1 MKKQFFAAAMILA
14 LGAGFTACSSDDLNV
29 KEQKSVAQMGT
40 SYMSISFT
48 LPAPTG
54 TRASNYNDAAA
65 TAGTPATGSGR
76 YQYGSWNGDDK
87 IKSVKVFVFKTE
99 GGATTLEKVQTYN
112 ESELA
117 LTQNTTG
124 TVKVIANDA
133 FKISKGAKTVYVI
146 VNPTGVVNFTEA
158 EGTSLETFKA
168 EYEGS
173 TLNFTDPATTP
184 TAIAA
189 TVKTRADQVASVESN
204 KDVITMTGEPVE
216 LTVEDGV
223 TRQQAISG
231 AKNLAAFSVKRV
243 AARVVVTTA
252 TGNTSFSIK
261 GDDPSTEEKETN
273 FVYGTVSNLT
283 YTVGQGEKT
292 FFFKVKNHT
301 DTELGN
307 TQDKEDNQIY
317 EESPA
322 FTFTTPK
329 SDDFWSAT
337 NMAAYTKALDK
348 YDYLGLWKTA
358 NTVQQRSAFLGGA
371 TEDDAETALV
381 NGHITA
387 TTGGDRGIFVLPTT
401 HKYDASKD
409 ATGYLRTNTAYVLIR
424 GTYTPK
430 IYVDDNG
437 EFQKNDALNG
447 ADFYVGTNGLVYKS
461 AATVTDPTKKGVPGQ
476 KAQLFKGGKV
486 LYFVWIHPDK
496 LADPVNSPVDR
507 NNVYHI
513 QIASVTRIGA
523 NWNPLVPYPNGT
535 TPPNFGDPNT
545 PPVYPSNPNNPD
557 DRPNNPLEPKNP
569 PVNPFDN
576 LTPKETWMSV
586 NVTILPW
593 AVHSYSVNL

>member
-48 LPAPTG
+48 LPAPAG
-54 TRASNYNDAAA
+54 TRASNSDAS
-65 TAGTPATGSGR
+65 AGTPATGSGR

-112 ESELA
+112 EGDLA

-168 EYEGS
+168 QYEGN

-261 GDDPSTEEKETN
+261 GDDPSTEQKETN

-337 NMAAYTKALDK
+337 NMAAYTKALDN

-409 ATGYLRTNTAYVLIR
+409 ASGYLRTNTAYVLIR

>member
-48 LPAPTG
+48 LPAPAG
-54 TRASNYNDAAA
+54 TRASNSEAS
-65 TAGTPATGSGR
+65 AGTPATGSGR

-112 ESELA
+112 EGDLA

-168 EYEGS
+168 QYEGS

-307 TQDKEDNQIY
+307 TQDKEGNQIY

-576 LTPKETWMSV
+576 LTPTETWMSV

>member
-14 LGAGFTACSSDDLNV
+14 LGAGFTACSNDDLGKQEAKAV
-29 KEQKSVAQMGT
+29 SQTGT

-48 LPAPTG
+48 LPAPAG
-54 TRASNYNDAAA
+54 TRASNSVAA
-65 TAGTPATGSGR
+65 AGTPATGSGR

-99 GGATTLEKVQTYN
+99 NGASTLEKVQTYN
-112 ESELA
+112 EGDLA
-117 LTQNTTG
+117 FTQNTTG

-133 FKISKGAKTVYVI
+133 FKISKGEKTVYVI
-146 VNPTGVVNFTEA
+146 VNPTGVVNFTET
-158 EGTSLETFKA
+158 EGTSLATFKA
-168 EYEGS
+168 QYEGS
-173 TLNFTDPATTP
+173 TLNFTDPSPAP

-189 TVKTRADQVASVESN
+189 TVKTRADQVASVENN
-204 KDVITMTGEPVE
+204 KDVITMTGEPTN

-231 AKNLAAFSVKRV
+231 AKNLASFSVKRV

-252 TGNTSFSIK
+252 TGNTTFNIT
-261 GDDPSTEEKETN
+261 GDDPSTEIKEN
-273 FVYGTVSNLT
+273 KFIFATVSNLT

-292 FFFKVKNHT
+292 FYFKVKNHT
-301 DTELGN
+301 DTEKGH
-307 TQDKEDNQIY
+307 TQDNEGNQIY

-329 SDDFWSAT
+329 SEDYWSAT
-337 NMAAYTKALDK
+337 NMAAYTKALEK

-358 NTVQQRSAFLGGA
+358 NNVQQRSAFLGGA
-371 TEDDAETALV
+371 AQDDAETALV

-409 ATGYLRTNTAYVLIR
+409 ATGYLGTNTAYVLIR

-437 EFQKNDALNG
+437 DFKKDNALAGN
-447 ADFYVGTNGLVYKS
+447 DFYVGTNGLVYKS
-461 AATVTDPTKKGVPGQ
+461 AATVTDPTKKGVAGQ

-523 NWNPLVPYPNGT
+523 NWNPLVPYPGGT

-545 PPVYPSNPNNPD
+545 PPVYPTNPNNPD

-593 AVHSYSVNL
+593 AVHSYQVNL

>member
-48 LPAPTG
+48 LPAPAG
-54 TRASNYNDAAA
+54 TRASNSEAS
-65 TAGTPATGSGR
+65 AGTPATGSGR

-112 ESELA
+112 EGDLA

-168 EYEGS
+168 QYEGS

-261 GDDPSTEEKETN
+261 GDDPSTEQKETN

-337 NMAAYTKALDK
+337 NMAAYTKALDN

>member
-48 LPAPTG
+48 LPAPAG
-54 TRASNYNDAAA
+54 TRASSSEAS
-65 TAGTPATGSGR
+65 AGTPATGSGR

-112 ESELA
+112 EGDLA

-168 EYEGS
+168 QYEGS

-261 GDDPSTEEKETN
+261 GDDPSTEQKETS

>member
-48 LPAPTG
+48 LPAPAG
-54 TRASNYNDAAA
+54 TRASSEAS
-65 TAGTPATGSGR
+65 AGTPATGSGR

-112 ESELA
+112 EGDLA

-168 EYEGS
+168 QYEGS

-261 GDDPSTEEKETN
+261 GDDPSTEQKETN

-329 SDDFWSAT
+329 SGDFWSAT
-337 NMAAYTKALDK
+337 NMAAYTRALDN
-348 YDYLGLWKTA
+348 YDYLGLW

-447 ADFYVGTNGLVYKS
+447 ADFYV
-461 AATVTDPTKKGVPGQ
+461 
-476 KAQLFKGGKV
+476 
-486 LYFVWIHPDK
+486 
-496 LADPVNSPVDR
+496 
-507 NNVYHI
+507 
-513 QIASVTRIGA
+513 
-523 NWNPLVPYPNGT
+523 
-535 TPPNFGDPNT
+535 
-545 PPVYPSNPNNPD
+545 
-557 DRPNNPLEPKNP
+557 
-569 PVNPFDN
+569 
-576 LTPKETWMSV
+576 
-586 NVTILPW
+586 
-593 AVHSYSVNL
+593 

>member
-48 LPAPTG
+48 LPAPAG
-54 TRASNYNDAAA
+54 TRASNSGAS
-65 TAGTPATGSGR
+65 AGTPATGSGR

-112 ESELA
+112 EGDLA

-168 EYEGS
+168 QYEGS
-173 TLNFTDPATTP
+173 TLNFTDDPATTP

-261 GDDPSTEEKETN
+261 GDDPSTEQKETN

-337 NMAAYTKALDK
+337 NMAAYTKALDN

-513 QIASVTRIGA
+513 QIASVTKIGA